1 MGFRWYVGHVD
12 PSIWEWN
19 LQNTC
24 LIPPTHQSVCWYLV
38 GRKRE
43 LLFTIPSLHNFY
55 FIIFY
60 KLFCTGGPVFAELGS
75 MVRFIPKC
83 KTDWFPPC
91 EAWPEHSC
99 HWKEKAFYR
108 SQWDTSFNSNRCR
121 VEGQARAAIT
131 FECGLNNLMAHV
143 HPGEL
148 DLNSTAEFWLSGK
161 VMQFASAVIK

>member
-1 MGFRWYVGHVD
+1 MVCR
-12 PSIWEWN
+12 SCRSLN
-19 LQNTC
+19 LRVKSSKHLSNPTDTPEC
-24 LIPPTHQSVCWYLV
+24 LLILGGKEKGVAVYNSLV
-38 GRKRE
+38 AQF
-43 LLFTIPSLHNFY
+43 LFY
-55 FIIFY
+55 FLIFY

-161 VMQFASAVIK
+161 VMQFASAVVK